1 MEKNKKILIA
11 DDIELFL
18 EMERNFLQREDLDLL
33 ITKDGRKAL
42 EMIRLHSPQVA
53 FLGMDMPGISG
64 IECCRKIKND
74 SALQDTGVVIIV
86 PAGHPQDAANSRDA
100 GCDEIL
106 FKPFNHDQFLATV
119 RRFVEIDV
127 RSGKR
132 IKAQIRVYYG
142 PAPQKL
148 LSEFSVDMSTGGLYV
163 QTDFP
168 LPVDEN
174 LTLRLSLPD
183 QKGMISCK
191 ARVAWVNPKENPR
204 KPELPP
210 GMGIQFVDLCLED
223 LKSIKRFL
231 EHNELEPSW

>member
-11 DDIELFL
+11 DDVELFL
-18 EMERNFLQREDLDLL
+18 EMERNFLQRDDLDLL
-33 ITKDGRKAL
+33 ITRDGRKAL
-42 EMIRLHSPQVA
+42 EMIRKHSPQVA
-53 FLGMDMPGISG
+53 FLGMNMPGLSG
-64 IECCRKIKND
+64 VDCCREIKND
-74 SALQDTGVVIIV
+74 AALDKTAVVVIV
-86 PAGHPQDAANSRDA
+86 PAGHPKEVEQCKDA

-106 FKPFNHDQFLATV
+106 FKPFNHDEFLATV
-119 RRFVEIDV
+119 RRFVELEV
-127 RSGKR
+127 RAGKR

-163 QTDFP
+163 KTAFP
-168 LPVDEN
+168 LPVDES
-174 LTLRLSLPD
+174 LTLRLTLPD
-183 QKGMISCK
+183 QKGMVSCN

-210 GMGIQFVDLCLED
+210 GMGIQFVDLSLED
-223 LKSIKRFL
+223 MKAIKRFL